1 MASLLFLA
9 SLLLS
14 YVKLR
19 TIKILITFKQKSMN
33 YSTIK
38 KTAVAASLV
47 AALGFAET
55 AQAQTPTVFGGR
67 SQYRT
72 WSIGLQG
79 GITTPNA
86 LIGGNNAF
94 GNKVGYFQNK
104 VGEYYGITIRKQF
117 SHSFGIEVEGNRGHI
132 KTYNHDLSSATEGPF
147 AARSAKTEV
156 NWAGSLNGVFQ
167 LGTIDFLRRENAVN
181 FYAKLGLGAM
191 AYNPVQY
198 ANNDFTSVVFDN
210 KGNWGDEILGDRDA
224 VGDRN
229 FRLTAYVPV
238 GVGAKFKL
246 SEVVALNLGYTM
258 NFTDDALLYGPKGGS
273 HTSKKD
279 RFANVYGGLEFTLGS
294 RDKENLTFT
303 NPVATLYDELKDPSL
318 RNEVEALKQRVSTL
332 EGTVD
337 QLGKDSDGDGV
348 SDKFDKCPNTPAGT
362 VVDGSG
368 CPIKFPEPVVQ
379 KEATQNAYYAPIQFE
394 FDSSVLKTESYSTL
408 DKLAKELRDANSS
421 VTLDGYA
428 SAEGTEEYN
437 LNLSKDR
444 ANAVKQ
450 YLVNAGVAASRINAN
465 GYGEANPIASNATEE
480 GRVQNRRVEI
490 KK

>member
-1 MASLLFLA
+1 
-9 SLLLS
+9 
-14 YVKLR
+14 
-19 TIKILITFKQKSMN
+19 MN

-47 AALGFAET
+47 AALGFAES

-72 WSIGLQG
+72 WSIGVQG
-79 GITTPNA
+79 GITTPNV
-86 LIGGNNAF
+86 LVGGSNAF
-94 GNKVGYFQNK
+94 GQKVGYFQNK
-104 VGEYYGITIRKQF
+104 VGEYYGLTIRKQF
-117 SHSFGIEVEGNRGHI
+117 SHLFGLELEGNRGRI
-132 KTYNHDLSSATEGPF
+132 KTYNHDVSGP
-147 AARSAKTEV
+147 AAENSLGAKSVETSV

-181 FYAKLGLGAM
+181 FYAKVGLGVM
-191 AYNPVQY
+191 AHNPVQY
-198 ANNDFTSVVFDN
+198 LNNDFTGTEVYN
-210 KGNWGDEILGDRDA
+210 NEGKWGEEIFGDREATGDRD
-224 VGDRN
+224 N
-229 FRLTAYVPV
+229 RLTAFVPV
-238 GVGAKFKL
+238 GVGVKFKL

-258 NFTDDALLYGPKGGS
+258 NFTDDNLLYGPARTDYKGKFS
-273 HTSKKD
+273 
-279 RFANVYGGLEFTLGS
+279 NVYGGLEFTLGS

-337 QLGKDSDGDGV
+337 QLSKDSDGDGV
-348 SDKFDKCPNTPAGT
+348 SDKFDKCPGTPAGT
-362 VVDGSG
+362 AVDGSG
-368 CPIKFPEPVVQ
+368 CPIKFPEPVAQ
-379 KEATQNAYYAPIQFE
+379 NNATSGAYYAPIQFE

-408 DKLAKELRDANSS
+408 DKLAKELRDANGS

-428 SAEGTEEYN
+428 SAEGTEDYN
-437 LNLSKDR
+437 MNLSNDR

-450 YLVNAGVAASRINAN
+450 YLVNAGVSASSITAT
-465 GYGEANPIASNATEE
+465 GYGEANPVASNATEE

>member
-1 MASLLFLA
+1 
-9 SLLLS
+9 
-14 YVKLR
+14 
-19 TIKILITFKQKSMN
+19 MN

-79 GITTPNA
+79 GITTPNV
-86 LIGGNNAF
+86 LIGGSNNF
-94 GNKVGYFQNK
+94 GQKVGYFQNK
-104 VGEYYGITIRKQF
+104 VGEYYGLTVRKQF
-117 SHSFGIEVEGNRGHI
+117 SHLFGIELEGNRGRI
-132 KTYNHDLSSATEGPF
+132 KTYNHELVTAPETANG
-147 AARSAKTEV
+147 ARSAETEV

-167 LGTIDFLRRENAVN
+167 LGTIDFMRRENAVN
-181 FYAKLGLGAM
+181 FYAKVGLGVLAN
-191 AYNPVQY
+191 NPVQY
-198 ANNDFTSVVFDN
+198 SNNDFTGTEVYN
-210 KGNWGDEILGDRDA
+210 EKGNWGDEIFGDRTA
-224 VGDRN
+224 VGDRD
-229 FRLTAYVPV
+229 FKLAAYVPV
-238 GVGAKFKL
+238 GVGVKFKL

-258 NFTDDALLYGPKGGS
+258 NFTDDNLLYGPGRSDVKGKFS
-273 HTSKKD
+273 
-279 RFANVYGGLEFTLGS
+279 NVYGGLEFTLGS

-379 KEATQNAYYAPIQFE
+379 GNNLGQGAYYAPIQFE
-394 FDSSVLKTESYSTL
+394 FDSSVLKTSSYSTL

-428 SAEGTEEYN
+428 SSEGTEDYN

-450 YLVNAGVAASRINAN
+450 YLVNAGVAASSINAN

>member
-1 MASLLFLA
+1 
-9 SLLLS
+9 
-14 YVKLR
+14 
-19 TIKILITFKQKSMN
+19 MN

-47 AALGFAET
+47 AALGYADV

-79 GITTPNA
+79 GITTPNV
-86 LIGGNNAF
+86 LIGGSNNF
-94 GNKVGYFQNK
+94 GKKVGYFQNK
-104 VGEYYGITIRKQF
+104 VGEYYGLTIRKQF
-117 SHSFGIEVEGNRGHI
+117 SHLFGLELEGNRGSI
-132 KTYNHDLSSATEGPF
+132 KTYNHEL
-147 AARSAKTEV
+147 AAPNRAETSNGAIAAKTDV
-156 NWAGSLNGVFQ
+156 NWAASLNGVFQ

-181 FYAKLGLGAM
+181 FYAKVGLG
-191 AYNPVQY
+191 VL
-198 ANNDFTSVVFDN
+198 ANNPIQYSNEDFTGTPVYDNTGKWGSEVF
-210 KGNWGDEILGDRDA
+210 GDRTNTGDRDNKLA
-224 VGDRN
+224 
-229 FRLTAYVPV
+229 AYVPV
-238 GVGAKFKL
+238 GVGVKFKL

-258 NFTDDALLYGPKGGS
+258 NFTDDNLLYGPGRSDVKGKFS
-273 HTSKKD
+273 
-279 RFANVYGGLEFTLGS
+279 NVYGGLEFTLGS
-294 RDKENLTFT
+294 RDKENLTFA

-368 CPIKFPEPVVQ
+368 CPIKFPEAKQ
-379 KEATQNAYYAPIQFE
+379 ELTSNEYFAPIGFE

-408 DKLAKELRDANSS
+408 DKLAKELRDSNRS

-437 LNLSKDR
+437 NNLSKDR

-450 YLVNAGVAASRINAN
+450 YLVNAGVAASSINAN

>member
-1 MASLLFLA
+1 
-9 SLLLS
+9 
-14 YVKLR
+14 
-19 TIKILITFKQKSMN
+19 MN

-47 AALGFAET
+47 AALGYADV

-79 GITTPNA
+79 GITTPNV
-86 LIGGNNAF
+86 LIGGQNAF
-94 GNKVGYFQNK
+94 GQKVGYFQNK
-104 VGEYYGITIRKQF
+104 VGEYYGLTIRKQF
-117 SHSFGIEVEGNRGHI
+117 SHLFGLELEGNRGKI
-132 KTYNHDLSSATEGPF
+132 KTYNHDLVTTSETANGAKSAISS
-147 AARSAKTEV
+147 V
-156 NWAGSLNGVFQ
+156 NWAASLNGVFQ

-181 FYAKLGLGAM
+181 FFAKVGFGAM

-198 ANNDFTSVVFDN
+198 ANNDFTGAVVYDN
-210 KGNWGDEILGDRDA
+210 KGNWGDEIFGDRTA
-224 VGDRN
+224 VGDRDN
-229 FRLTAYVPV
+229 RLTAFVPV

-258 NFTDDALLYGPKGGS
+258 NFTDDFLLYGPSRLGS
-273 HTSKKD
+273 DKNS
-279 RFANVYGGLEFTLGS
+279 FSNVYGGLEFTLGS
-294 RDKENLTFT
+294 RDKENLTFA

-318 RNEVEALKQRVSTL
+318 RNEVEALKQRVSSL

-368 CPIKFPEPVVQ
+368 CPIKFPEAKQ
-379 KEATQNAYYAPIQFE
+379 ELTSNEYYAPIGFE

-408 DKLAKELRDANSS
+408 DKLAKELRDSNRS

-437 LNLSKDR
+437 NNLSKDR

-450 YLVNAGVAASRINAN
+450 YLVNAGVAASSINAN

>member
-1 MASLLFLA
+1 
-9 SLLLS
+9 
-14 YVKLR
+14 
-19 TIKILITFKQKSMN
+19 MN

-47 AALGFAET
+47 AALGFAEN

-72 WSIGLQG
+72 WSIGVQG
-79 GITTPNA
+79 GVTTPNV

-94 GNKVGYFQNK
+94 GQKVGYFQNK
-104 VGEYYGITIRKQF
+104 VGEYYGLTVRKQF
-117 SHSFGIEVEGNRGHI
+117 SHLFGLEIEGNRGKI
-132 KTYNHDLSSATEGPF
+132 KTYNHDVSGPASENAAGAQSAE
-147 AARSAKTEV
+147 TEV

-181 FYAKLGLGAM
+181 FYAKVGLGAM

-198 ANNDFTSVVFDN
+198 ANNDFSGNVVYDN
-210 KGNWGDEILGDRDA
+210 KGKVGEEIFGDREYKGDRD
-224 VGDRN
+224 
-229 FRLTAYVPV
+229 FRLGMYVPV
-238 GVGAKFKL
+238 GVGVKFKL

-258 NFTDDALLYGPKGGS
+258 NFTDEALLYGPSRQGAGKQ
-273 HTSKKD
+273 
-279 RFANVYGGLEFTLGS
+279 RFSNVYGGLEFTLGS
-294 RDKENLTFT
+294 RDKESLTFT
-303 NPVATLYDELKDPSL
+303 NPAATMYDELKDPSL

-337 QLGKDSDGDGV
+337 QLSKDSDGDGV

-362 VVDGSG
+362 PVDGSG
-368 CPIKFPEPVVQ
+368 CPIKFPEPVAPVNN
-379 KEATQNAYYAPIQFE
+379 ATEGAYYAPIQFE

-408 DKLAKELRDANSS
+408 DKLAQELRDNGSS
-421 VTLDGYA
+421 VNLDGYA
-428 SAEGTEEYN
+428 SAEGTEDYN
-437 LNLSKDR
+437 MNLSTDR

-450 YLVNAGVAASRINAN
+450 YLVNAGVSASSVSAT
-465 GYGEANPIASNATEE
+465 GYGEENPVASNATEE

-490 KK
+490 KVK

>member
-1 MASLLFLA
+1 
-9 SLLLS
+9 
-14 YVKLR
+14 
-19 TIKILITFKQKSMN
+19 MN

-47 AALGFAET
+47 AALGYADV

-72 WSIGLQG
+72 WSIGVQG
-79 GITTPNA
+79 GITTPNV
-86 LIGGNNAF
+86 LIGGSNNF
-94 GNKVGYFQNK
+94 GQKVGYFQNK
-104 VGEYYGITIRKQF
+104 VGEYYGLTVRKQF
-117 SHSFGIEVEGNRGHI
+117 SHLFGLELEGNRGSI
-132 KTYNHDLSSATEGPF
+132 KTYNHDVSGP
-147 AARSAKTEV
+147 AVENSLGAQSAKTDV
-156 NWAGSLNGVFQ
+156 NWAASLNGVFQ
-167 LGTIDFLRRENAVN
+167 LGTIDFLRRENAIN
-181 FYAKLGLGAM
+181 FYAKVGLGVLAN
-191 AYNPVQY
+191 NPVQY
-198 ANNDFTSVVFDN
+198 KNNEFGGGEAYNN
-210 KGNWGDEILGDRDA
+210 KGKWGDKIFGDRESQGDRDYKLA
-224 VGDRN
+224 
-229 FRLTAYVPV
+229 AYVPV
-238 GVGAKFKL
+238 GVGVKFKL

-258 NFTDDALLYGPKGGS
+258 NFTDDNLLYGPGRSDVKG
-273 HTSKKD
+273 KY
-279 RFANVYGGLEFTLGS
+279 ANVYGGLEFTLGS
-294 RDKENLTFT
+294 RDKENLTFA

-368 CPIKFPEPVVQ
+368 CPIKFPEPPKNEVT
-379 KEATQNAYYAPIQFE
+379 EGTYYAPIGFE

-408 DKLAKELRDANSS
+408 DKLAKELRDSNGT

-437 LNLSKDR
+437 INLSIDR

-450 YLVNAGVAASRINAN
+450 YLVNAGVSASSITAN

>member
-1 MASLLFLA
+1 
-9 SLLLS
+9 
-14 YVKLR
+14 
-19 TIKILITFKQKSMN
+19 MN

-67 SQYRT
+67 GQYRT

-86 LIGGNNAF
+86 LIGGNNNF
-94 GNKVGYFQNK
+94 GQKVGYFQNK
-104 VGEYYGITIRKQF
+104 VGEYYGLTIRKQF
-117 SHSFGIEVEGNRGHI
+117 SHLFGLELEGNRGKI
-132 KTYNHDLSSATEGPF
+132 KTYNHELSGPASEGPHNASSAI
-147 AARSAKTEV
+147 TEV

-181 FYAKLGLGAM
+181 FYAKVGLGAL
-191 AYNPVQY
+191 AFNPVQY
-198 ANNDFTSVVFDN
+198 ASNDFTGNPVYDN
-210 KGNWGDEILGDRDA
+210 KGNWGDEIFGDRNSAGDRD
-224 VGDRN
+224 
-229 FRLTAYVPV
+229 FRLGMFVPV

-258 NFTDDALLYGPKGGS
+258 NFTDEAILYGPGRNGS
-273 HTSKKD
+273 EKQ

-318 RNEVEALKQRVSTL
+318 RNEVEALKQRVSAL

-337 QLGKDSDGDGV
+337 QLSKDSDGDGV
-348 SDKFDKCPNTPAGT
+348 SDKFDKCPGTPAGT

-379 KEATQNAYYAPIQFE
+379 TPATQGSYYSPIQFE

-408 DKLAKELRDANSS
+408 DKLAKELRDNNSS
-421 VTLDGYA
+421 VNLDGYA
-428 SAEGTEEYN
+428 SSEGTEAYN

-450 YLVNAGVAASRINAN
+450 YLVNAGVSASSVSAN
-465 GYGEANPIASNATEE
+465 GYGEANPVASNATEE

-490 KK
+490 KVK

>member
-1 MASLLFLA
+1 
-9 SLLLS
+9 
-14 YVKLR
+14 
-19 TIKILITFKQKSMN
+19 MN

-47 AALGFAET
+47 AALGYADV

-72 WSIGLQG
+72 WSIGVQG
-79 GITTPNA
+79 GITTPNV
-86 LIGGNNAF
+86 LIGGSNNF
-94 GNKVGYFQNK
+94 GQKVGYFQNK
-104 VGEYYGITIRKQF
+104 VGEYYGLTVRKQF
-117 SHSFGIEVEGNRGHI
+117 SHLFGLELEGNRGSI
-132 KTYNHDLSSATEGPF
+132 KTYNHDVSGPK
-147 AARSAKTEV
+147 AENSLGAYSAKTDV
-156 NWAGSLNGVFQ
+156 NWAASLNGVFQ
-167 LGTIDFLRRENAVN
+167 LGTIDFLRRENAIN
-181 FYAKLGLGAM
+181 FYAKVGLGVLAN
-191 AYNPVQY
+191 NPVQY
-198 ANNDFTSVVFDN
+198 KNNEFGGGEAYNN
-210 KGNWGDEILGDRDA
+210 KGKWGDKIFGDRESQGDRDYKLA
-224 VGDRN
+224 
-229 FRLTAYVPV
+229 AYVPV
-238 GVGAKFKL
+238 GVGVKFKL

-258 NFTDDALLYGPKGGS
+258 NFTDDNLLYGPGRSDVKG
-273 HTSKKD
+273 KY
-279 RFANVYGGLEFTLGS
+279 ANVYGGLEFTLGS
-294 RDKENLTFT
+294 RDKENLTFA

-368 CPIKFPEPVVQ
+368 CPIKFPEPPKNEVT
-379 KEATQNAYYAPIQFE
+379 EGTYYAPIGFE

-408 DKLAKELRDANSS
+408 DKLAKELRDSNGT

-437 LNLSKDR
+437 INLSIDR

-450 YLVNAGVAASRINAN
+450 YLVNAGVAASSITAN

>member
-1 MASLLFLA
+1 MTDLKQL
-9 SLLLS
+9 
-14 YVKLR
+14 
-19 TIKILITFKQKSMN
+19 KIFNNLKNKSMN

-72 WSIGLQG
+72 WSIGVQG
-79 GITTPNA
+79 GITTPNV

-94 GNKVGYFQNK
+94 GQKVGYFQNK
-104 VGEYYGITIRKQF
+104 VGEYYGLTIRKQF
-117 SHSFGIEVEGNRGHI
+117 SHLFGLELEGNRGTI
-132 KTYNHDLSSATEGPF
+132 KTYNHDLSGPAQEGQF
-147 AARSAKTEV
+147 NARSAKTSV

-181 FYAKLGLGAM
+181 FYAKVGLGAFS
-191 AYNPVQY
+191 YNPVQY
-198 ANNDFTSVVFDN
+198 ANNDFTGTVVWDQ
-210 KGNWGDEILGDRDA
+210 KGNWGEEVIGDRDHK
-224 VGDRN
+224 GDKDY
-229 FRLTAYVPV
+229 RLGMIVPV

-258 NFTDDALLYGPKGGS
+258 NFTDEALLYGPNRHGAGKQ
-273 HTSKKD
+273 
-279 RFANVYGGLEFTLGS
+279 RYANVYGGLEFTLGS
-294 RDKENLTFT
+294 KDKENLTFA

-318 RNEVEALKQRVSTL
+318 RNEVEALKQRVSAL
-332 EGTVD
+332 EGTVNE
-337 QLGKDSDGDGV
+337 LSKDSDGDGV
-348 SDKFDKCPNTPAGT
+348 SDKFDKCPGTPAGT

-368 CPIKFPEPVVQ
+368 CPIKFPEPVVNN
-379 KEATQNAYYAPIQFE
+379 ATEGAYYAPIQFE

-408 DKLAKELRDANSS
+408 DKLAKELRDNNSS

-428 SAEGTEEYN
+428 SSEGTEAYN

-450 YLVNAGVAASRINAN
+450 YLVNAGVAASSITAN
-465 GYGEANPIASNATEE
+465 GYGEANPVSSNATEE
-480 GRVQNRRVEI
+480 GRVKNRRVEI

>member
-1 MASLLFLA
+1 
-9 SLLLS
+9 
-14 YVKLR
+14 
-19 TIKILITFKQKSMN
+19 MN

-47 AALGFAET
+47 AALGYADV
-55 AQAQTPTVFGGR
+55 ANAQTPTVFGGR

-79 GITTPNA
+79 GITTPNV
-86 LIGGNNAF
+86 LVGGKNNF
-94 GNKVGYFQNK
+94 GQKVGYFQNK
-104 VGEYYGITIRKQF
+104 VGEYYGLTIRKQF
-117 SHSFGIEVEGNRGHI
+117 SHLFGLELEGNRGSI
-132 KTYNHDLSSATEGPF
+132 KTYNHDLSGTTSNGAIESTEWITAG
-147 AARSAKTEV
+147 AKSAKTAV
-156 NWAGSLNGVFQ
+156 NWAASLNGVFQ
-167 LGTIDFLRRENAVN
+167 LGTVDFLRRENAVN
-181 FYAKLGLGAM
+181 FYAKVGLGVLAN
-191 AYNPVQY
+191 NPVQY
-198 ANNDFTSVVFDN
+198 SNNDFTGTEADK
-210 KGNWGDEILGDRDA
+210 KGTWGDEVFGDRTSTGDRDYKLA
-224 VGDRN
+224 
-229 FRLTAYVPV
+229 AYVPV
-238 GVGAKFKL
+238 GVGVKFKL

-258 NFTDDALLYGPKGGS
+258 NFTDDNLLYGPGRADVKGKFS
-273 HTSKKD
+273 
-279 RFANVYGGLEFTLGS
+279 NVYGGLEFTLGS
-294 RDKENLTFT
+294 RDKENLTFA

-318 RNEVEALKQRVSTL
+318 RNEVEALKQRVSSL

-368 CPIKFPEPVVQ
+368 CPIKFPEAKNEIV
-379 KEATQNAYYAPIQFE
+379 AGGYYAPIGFE

-408 DKLAKELRDANSS
+408 DKLAKELRDSNGS
-421 VTLDGYA
+421 VKLDGYA

-437 LNLSKDR
+437 NNLSKDR

-450 YLVNAGVAASRINAN
+450 YLVNAGVAASSITAN
-465 GYGEANPIASNATEE
+465 GYGEANPIASNSTEE

>member
-1 MASLLFLA
+1 
-9 SLLLS
+9 
-14 YVKLR
+14 
-19 TIKILITFKQKSMN
+19 MN

-47 AALGFAET
+47 AALGFADV
-55 AQAQTPTVFGGR
+55 AQAQTVFGGR

-72 WSIGLQG
+72 WSIGVQG

-94 GNKVGYFQNK
+94 GQKVGYFQNK
-104 VGEYYGITIRKQF
+104 VGEYYGLTVRKQF
-117 SHSFGIEVEGNRGHI
+117 SHLFGLEVEGNRGKI
-132 KTYNHDLSSATEGPF
+132 KTFNKNDVFENGSGSNGKLAKSAE
-147 AARSAKTEV
+147 TEV
-156 NWAGSLNGVFQ
+156 NWAASLNGVFQ

-181 FYAKLGLGAM
+181 FYAKVGLGVM

-198 ANNDFTSVVFDN
+198 ANNEFGGGEVFQKKGSWGEDGVV
-210 KGNWGDEILGDRDA
+210 GGDREYK
-224 VGDRN
+224 GDKD
-229 FRLTAYVPV
+229 FRLGMYVPV

-258 NFTDDALLYGPKGGS
+258 NFTDESLLYGPSRQGD
-273 HTSKKD
+273 KKQ
-279 RFANVYGGLEFTLGS
+279 RFSNVYGGLEFTLGS
-294 RDKENLTFT
+294 RDKQNLTFA
-303 NPVATLYDELKDPSL
+303 NPVATMYDELKDPSL

-332 EGTVD
+332 EGTVNA
-337 QLGKDSDGDGV
+337 LNTDSDGDGV
-348 SDKFDKCPNTPAGT
+348 SDKFDKEPNSPAGA

-368 CPIKFPEPVVQ
+368 RQIKFPEPVANEFTSSNGYV
-379 KEATQNAYYAPIQFE
+379 APIQFE
-394 FDSSVLKTESYSTL
+394 FDSSVLKTQSYATL
-408 DKLAKELRDANSS
+408 DKVAKEVRDNNSS

-428 SAEGTEEYN
+428 SAEGSEAYN
-437 LNLSKDR
+437 VSLSKDR

-450 YLVNAGVAASRINAN
+450 YLVNAGVASSKITAN
-465 GYGEANPIASNATEE
+465 GYGEANPVASNATEE

>member
-1 MASLLFLA
+1 
-9 SLLLS
+9 
-14 YVKLR
+14 
-19 TIKILITFKQKSMN
+19 MN

-47 AALGFAET
+47 AAFGYAEV

-79 GITTPNA
+79 GITTPNV
-86 LIGGNNAF
+86 LVGGSNNF
-94 GNKVGYFQNK
+94 GQKVGFFQNK
-104 VGEYYGITIRKQF
+104 VGEYYGLTIRKQF
-117 SHSFGIEVEGNRGHI
+117 SHLFGLELEGNRGSI
-132 KTYNHDLSSATEGPF
+132 KTYNHDVSGPAVENSRGAT
-147 AARSAKTEV
+147 SAKTDV
-156 NWAGSLNGVFQ
+156 NWAASLNGVFQ
-167 LGTIDFLRRENAVN
+167 LGTVDFLRRENAVN
-181 FYAKLGLGAM
+181 FYAKVGLGVLAN
-191 AYNPVQY
+191 NPVQY
-198 ANNDFTSVVFDN
+198 SGNDFNGTEVYNN
-210 KGNWGDEILGDRDA
+210 KGSWGEEIFGDRERTGDRDYKLA
-224 VGDRN
+224 
-229 FRLTAYVPV
+229 AYVPV
-238 GVGAKFKL
+238 GVGVKFKL

-258 NFTDDALLYGPKGGS
+258 NFTDDNLLYGPGRSDVKGKFS
-273 HTSKKD
+273 
-279 RFANVYGGLEFTLGS
+279 NVYGGLEFTLGS
-294 RDKENLTFT
+294 RDKENLTFA
-303 NPVATLYDELKDPSL
+303 NPVATMYDELKDPSL
-318 RNEVEALKQRVSTL
+318 RNEVEALKQRVSSL

-368 CPIKFPEPVVQ
+368 CPIKFPEAPKNDLVAG
-379 KEATQNAYYAPIQFE
+379 EYYAPIGFE

-408 DKLAKELRDANSS
+408 DKLAKELRDSNGSI
-421 VTLDGYA
+421 TLDGYA

-450 YLVNAGVAASRINAN
+450 YLVNAGVSASNISAN

-480 GRVQNRRVEI
+480 GRIQNRRVEI

>member
-1 MASLLFLA
+1 
-9 SLLLS
+9 
-14 YVKLR
+14 
-19 TIKILITFKQKSMN
+19 MN

-72 WSIGLQG
+72 WSIGVQG
-79 GITTPNA
+79 GITTPNTV
-86 LIGGNNAF
+86 IGGNNAF
-94 GNKVGYFQNK
+94 GQKVGYFQNK
-104 VGEYYGITIRKQF
+104 VGEYYGLTIRKQF
-117 SHSFGIEVEGNRGHI
+117 SHLFGLELEGNRGKI
-132 KTYNHDLSSATEGPF
+132 KTYNHELSGP
-147 AARSAKTEV
+147 ASENIGGAKSVVTDV
-156 NWAGSLNGVFQ
+156 NWAASLNGVFQ

-181 FYAKLGLGAM
+181 FYAKVGIGTF

-198 ANNDFTSVVFDN
+198 ANNDFTGTVVYDN
-210 KGNWGDEILGDRDA
+210 KGKVGEAVFGDREFKGDRDY
-224 VGDRN
+224 
-229 FRLTAYVPV
+229 RLGMIVPV

-258 NFTDDALLYGPKGGS
+258 NFTDEASLYGPNRHGDAKQ
-273 HTSKKD
+273 
-279 RFANVYGGLEFTLGS
+279 RFSNVYGGLEFTLGS
-294 RDKENLTFT
+294 RDKQNLTFA
-303 NPVATLYDELKDPSL
+303 NPAATMYDELRDPSL
-318 RNEVEALKQRVSTL
+318 RNEVEALKQRVSSL

-337 QLGKDSDGDGV
+337 ALGKDSDGDGV
-348 SDKFDKCPNTPAGT
+348 PDKFDKCPNTPAGT

-368 CPIKFPEPVVQ
+368 CPIKFPEPVVTNN
-379 KEATQNAYYAPIQFE
+379 ATTGAYYAPIQFE

-408 DKLAKELRDANSS
+408 DKLAKEVRDNKSS

-428 SAEGTEEYN
+428 SSEGSESYN
-437 LNLSKDR
+437 VNLSKDR

-450 YLVNAGVAASRINAN
+450 YLVNAGVSASSITAN
-465 GYGEANPIASNATEE
+465 GYGEANPIASNATES